1 MLSESHHHPWLQLAL
16 PARLTRIAS
25 IALSVQNIL
34 AVAQR
39 NFRAPHGVSPEDIVL
54 LSAIPDYPDPGEVEL
69 SKDIWPTVSA
79 LVHSVT
85 IDLESGAFLSWL
97 SDDDGDAASDTNRE
111 PLFWLIL
118 PRNAI
123 LKRV

>member
-69 SKDIWPTVSA
+69 SKDIWPAISA

-85 IDLESGAFLSWL
+85 IDLESCIFLSWL
-97 SDDDGDAASDTNRE
+97 LDGDAASDPDRE
-111 PLFWLIL
+111 PFF
-118 PRNAI
+118 
-123 LKRV
+123 